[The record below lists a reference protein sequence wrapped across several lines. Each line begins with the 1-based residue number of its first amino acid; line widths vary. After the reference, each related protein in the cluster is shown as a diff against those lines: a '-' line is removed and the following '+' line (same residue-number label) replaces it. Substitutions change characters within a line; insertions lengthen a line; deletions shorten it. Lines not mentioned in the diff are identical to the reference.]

1 LVLLINGGS
10 ASASEIVAG
19 CLQDLERAVVIGE
32 QSFGKGSVQN
42 ILPLNDGSALRL
54 TTAKYYT
61 PSHKVIH
68 ERGISP
74 NIVVPITD
82 EDEAAIQLRRL
93 PGGTNSLEDTLRL
106 YPVAQ
111 QARLRDLVL
120 ADADPQL
127 ERAMDLL
134 KGVRLLAKRPG
145 AKSPRAEATSPNSK
159 PAAPAAP

>member
-1 LVLLINGGS
+1 M
-10 ASASEIVAG
+10 
-19 CLQDLERAVVIGE
+19 
-32 QSFGKGSVQN
+32 
-42 ILPLNDGSALRL
+42 
-54 TTAKYYT
+54 
-61 PSHKVIH
+61 
-68 ERGISP
+68 
-74 NIVVPITD
+74 
-82 EDEAAIQLRRL
+82 

-145 AKSPRAEATSPNSK
+145 TKSPRAEATSPNSK